1 MPRCFALPQQ
11 SFSYLDVEWGSNL
24 DVLTITLNH
33 RNLAAKTFYHRSI
46 IGKLFLVFLVESLLC
61 QTDVEGLGSL
71 HHAVIAAQH
80 VLATSVLVNIAQGV
94 GYGIYRDGCIFFA
107 SRLETFLDHFL
118 RYEWAHTI
126 VNAHYAIF
134 IIRNECQS
142 VFG

>member
-1 MPRCFALPQQ
+1 MTCRLSAQQ
-11 SFSYLDVEWGSNL
+11 SFRYLDVEWGSNL
-24 DVLTITLNH
+24 DVLTVTLYH
-33 RNLAAKTFYHRSI
+33 GYLTAKTFYHRSI

-80 VLATSVLVNIAQGV
+80 VLSASVLVNIAQGV

-107 SRLETFLDHFL
+107 SRLETFFDHFL
-118 RYEWAHTI
+118 RYEWAHTV

>member
-1 MPRCFALPQQ
+1 MTCRLSAQQ
-11 SFSYLDVEWGSNL
+11 SFRYLDVEWSGNL
-24 DVLTITLNH
+24 DVLTVTLYH
-33 RNLAAKTFYHRSI
+33 CNLTAKTFYHRSI
-46 IGKLFLVFLVESLLC
+46 IGELFLVFLVESLLC

-80 VLATSVLVNIAQGV
+80 VLSASVLVNIAQGV

-107 SRLETFLDHFL
+107 SRLETFFDHFL

>member
-1 MPRCFALPQQ
+1 MTCRLSAQQ
-11 SFSYLDVEWGSNL
+11 SFRYLDVKWSGNL
-24 DVLTITLNH
+24 DVLTVTLYH
-33 RNLAAKTFYHRSI
+33 CNLTAKTFYHRSI

-80 VLATSVLVNIAQGV
+80 ILSASVLVDIAQSV

-107 SRLETFLDHFL
+107 SRLETFLDDFF
-118 RYEWAHTI
+118 RYEWAHAV
-126 VNAHYAIF
+126 VNTHYAIF

>member
-1 MPRCFALPQQ
+1 MTCRLSAQQ
-11 SFSYLDVEWGSNL
+11 SFRYLDVEWSGNL
-24 DVLTITLNH
+24 DVLTVTLYH
-33 RNLAAKTFYHRSI
+33 CNLTAKTFYHRSI

-80 VLATSVLVNIAQGV
+80 ILS
-94 GYGIYRDGCIFFA
+94 
-107 SRLETFLDHFL
+107 FLDDFF
-118 RYEWAHTI
+118 RYEWAHAV
-126 VNAHYAIF
+126 VNTHYAIF